1 MKLRKWH
8 LLYSDTASVAGANDH
23 RVHVDAGALYIYTE
37 AVHVA
42 VAGVRI
48 GVINLINDAMSTRRW
63 KRDLQNMRR
72 VRSDGSFYKRRT

>member
-23 RVHVDAGALYIYTE
+23 RVHAGALYIYTE

-48 GVINLINDAMSTRRW
+48 GVINLINDAM
-63 KRDLQNMRR
+63 
-72 VRSDGSFYKRRT
+72 